1 MLDIA
6 NATSA
11 EMADLLAKANG
22 SRMSDNKLKTLRD
35 QAYTHMKE
43 AVDEIR
49 RHGQYVFWRNEA
61 RKKGYVSRY
70 VQAQNSRTRND
81 EKKTKEAV

>member
-1 MLDIA
+1 
-6 NATSA
+6 
-11 EMADLLAKANG
+11 
-22 SRMSDNKLKTLRD
+22 
-35 QAYTHMKE
+35 MKQ

-70 VQAQNSRTRND
+70 YRTMHGRNKENPSAQN
-81 EKKTKEAV
+81 A